1 MNKLLTLISLPL
13 LSLGLS
19 KCSTYPVVGT
29 DYSKKYNPANV
40 FDTDRKIS
48 YNQISIDENNYS
60 PSENECAKLKRMILD
75 ADFKSTKE
83 TNSLTIYD
91 LPTVPPVLA
100 NKMSSF

>member
-1 MNKLLTLISLPL
+1 MNKLFTLISLPL

-19 KCSTYPVVGT
+19 KCSTYPIVGT

-60 PSENECAKLKRMILD
+60 PSEDECAKLKRMILD

-83 TNSLTIYD
+83 TNSLT
-91 LPTVPPVLA
+91 
-100 NKMSSF
+100 F